1 MKRDNSILRIDV
13 ILEEVLAKSSLQK
26 GIDEIA
32 VKQVWHDV
40 MGKGI
45 ASYTDDVVLKGHI
58 LIIKLSSSTLKEE
71 LSYGKD
77 KIITMINDVLGKDL
91 IKSIKLL

>member
-13 ILEEVLAKSSLQK
+13 ILEEVLAKGSLQK
-26 GIDEIA
+26 GIDEIT

-45 ASYTDDVVLKGHI
+45 ASYTDDVSLKGHT
-58 LIIKLSSSTLKEE
+58 LIVKLSSSTLKEE

-77 KIITMINDVLGKDL
+77 KIIGMINEVLGKDL
-91 IKSIKLL
+91 IKSIKLI